1 MAAYKSIM
9 MFMELSA
16 VYFSIDIMIVLRAL
30 AVCISLIF
38 ESPLPSAAHKSLVM
52 SAFGS
57 LQKYRYVRRAFGR
70 WQQYLDFHRALC
82 TLQQYRDVHRAFG
95 SLQRKPLATSTTHKA
110 FDSFQQNHDCPSVLW
125 QLTRTLLWPVT
136 SFNRIMILHRS
147 FGSLQ
152 RHYFSL

>member
-1 MAAYKSIM
+1 
-9 MFMELSA
+9 
-16 VYFSIDIMIVLRAL
+16 
-30 AVCISLIF
+30 
-38 ESPLPSAAHKSLVM
+38 M

-95 SLQRKPLATSTTHKA
+95 SLQRKPLAASTTHKA

-152 RHYFSL
+152 RHYFSLWQLSTESRLPVDLLAAYKGIIIACDSFQQNRDCP